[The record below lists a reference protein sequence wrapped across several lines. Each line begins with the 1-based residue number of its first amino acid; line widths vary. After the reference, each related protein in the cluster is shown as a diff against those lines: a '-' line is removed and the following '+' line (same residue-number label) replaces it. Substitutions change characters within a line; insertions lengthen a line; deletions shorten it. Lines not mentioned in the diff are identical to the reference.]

1 MSRKKLPAIS
11 SEGPT
16 GDKAPRTIEYKVG
29 SIDASGVREDRL
41 VPVQLMVTKTT
52 HTKVAASPKHPAT
65 IDLEPADQSR
75 PPTEMEAPVPS
86 ARQLRCSECGEIA
99 EAACDCG
106 APYLPAGARAAEA
119 IAKHPE
125 KSDRAIAAEAGVNR
139 RTVVRARKQL
149 VHSAPVAEQR
159 IGKDGKRRRVP
170 AKSPEPELGPEA
182 GNGAEPLMATLPSDI
197 RKDSITEALSPPQ
210 PKISKS
216 PPAEAA
222 PPQPIKSTADR
233 IKAILKG
240 WLPLLNEDG
249 LIEAEKDIA
258 KIFEDERARRGV
270 SIMAAAKMDPSRLN

>member
-52 HTKVAASPKHPAT
+52 HTKVAAPPKHPAT

-125 KSDRAIAAEAGVNR
+125 KSDRAIAAEPASIEGRLSGHANNWCTVHQLQSSASA
-139 RTVVRARKQL
+139 RTA
-149 VHSAPVAEQR
+149 
-159 IGKDGKRRRVP
+159 
-170 AKSPEPELGPEA
+170 
-182 GNGAEPLMATLPSDI
+182 NGAEFRPSHPNPNSGPRPAMARSRSWPPCRLTSARIPSLNVVRMDGG
-197 RKDSITEALSPPQ
+197 RQ
-210 PKISKS
+210 
-216 PPAEAA
+216 PPA
-222 PPQPIKSTADR
+222 PQTDHQST
-233 IKAILKG
+233 IVG
-240 WLPLLNEDG
+240 G
-249 LIEAEKDIA
+249 IEFRNSEIPA
-258 KIFEDERARRGV
+258 
-270 SIMAAAKMDPSRLN
+270 PSR

>member
-52 HTKVAASPKHPAT
+52 HTKVAAPPKHPAT

-159 IGKDGKRRRVP
+159 IGLDGK
-170 AKSPEPELGPEA
+170 K
-182 GNGAEPLMATLPSDI
+182 
-197 RKDSITEALSPPQ
+197 RKQ
-210 PKISKS
+210 PKRKLKIVSNGDEMPSEEEAHASWQRDVYDQACFLLERMESKQRQKFF
-216 PPAEAA
+216 AF
-222 PPQPIKSTADR
+222 IKRKYS
-233 IKAILKG
+233 
-240 WLPLLNEDG
+240 
-249 LIEAEKDIA
+249 
-258 KIFEDERARRGV
+258 DE
-270 SIMAAAKMDPSRLN
+270 I